1 METSAKQRIIQFI
14 KKIGLTVREFERNCG
29 LSNGYLKQLRHTPSH
44 DKMRQI
50 IEAYPQLNRVWL
62 LTGEGEM
69 LNKEDTVRV
78 PVYDIGISD
87 NGVPFFE
94 DAKFGCSPSG
104 FVGAME
110 RDKASSLIA
119 LPGLRSD
126 GDTFVVP
133 ARGDSMVNTANP
145 ARSIPDGALV
155 AIRKT
160 RLSTPRW
167 GEVYALATADGCI
180 IKRLYPAEREGYV
193 RCVSYNNE
201 EFPPFEISTN
211 EIYDIGQVVAVAS
224 VQLWV

>member
-1 METSAKQRIIQFI
+1 METTVKQRLLEYLSSKNIYI
-14 KKIGLTVREFERNCG
+14 REFERVAG
-29 LSNGYLKQLRHTPSH
+29 LSNGYMANLRRSPTAERMQKILSAFP
-44 DKMRQI
+44 DI
-50 IEAYPQLNRVWL
+50 NRAWL

-69 LNKEDTVRV
+69 LNKEETVRA

-201 EFPPFEISTN
+201 EFPPFELPTS
-211 EIYDIGQVVAVAS
+211 EIYDIANVVAVVKLS
-224 VQLWV
+224 FWG

>member
-145 ARSIPDGALV
+145 ARSIPDGSLV

-160 RLSTPRW
+160 KLSTPRW

>member
-14 KKIGLTVREFERNCG
+14 QKNGLTVREFERNCG
-29 LSNGYLKQLRHTPSH
+29 LSNGYIKQLRHTPSQE
-44 DKMRQI
+44 KLRQI
-50 IEAYPQLNRVWL
+50 IQAYPQLNRVWL

-69 LNKEDTVRV
+69 LNKEETVRA

-201 EFPPFEISTN
+201 EFPPFELPTS
-211 EIYDIGQVVAVAS
+211 EIYDIANVVAV
-224 VQLWV
+224 VKLTLWG